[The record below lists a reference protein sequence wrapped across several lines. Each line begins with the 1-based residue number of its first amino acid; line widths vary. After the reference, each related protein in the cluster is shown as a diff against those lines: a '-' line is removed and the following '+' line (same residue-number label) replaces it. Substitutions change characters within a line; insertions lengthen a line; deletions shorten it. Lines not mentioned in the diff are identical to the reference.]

1 MKSYIYKRV
10 NGEEV
15 QFRLTVERILDIEQR
30 TGKSLP
36 ELYRDVDKLGTLLE
50 ILTCAMVGGAYEER
64 KSMANLLYEEAIE
77 NEKTILE
84 LQGII
89 IEIYKNSGFLTPR
102 QAELQKKMI
111 ALQSSLMGAISED
124 TVATQN

>member
-89 IEIYKNSGFLTPR
+89 IEIYKNSGFLTPV
-102 QAELQKKMI
+102 K
-111 ALQSSLMGAISED
+111 
-124 TVATQN
+124 QNCRRR